1 MKITTV
7 LASASLSLVPLT
19 AQAHAHAADHHDLTM
34 VLIGMDMN
42 MGMNM
47 GMSMGV
53 AAALT
58 ASVLLV
64 RMAWRKQPRVSAST
78 KAAT

>member
-1 MKITTV
+1 MTMKITAA

-19 AQAHAHAADHHDLTM
+19 AQAHAADHHDLTM

-42 MGMNM
+42 MDMNM

-58 ASVLLV
+58 ASVLLL
-64 RMAWRKQPRVSAST
+64 RMASRKQPQANAST
-78 KAAT
+78 KATT

>member
-1 MKITTV
+1 
-7 LASASLSLVPLT
+7 
-19 AQAHAHAADHHDLTM
+19 M
-34 VLIGMDMN
+34 VLIGMD
-42 MGMNM
+42 MNM

>member
-1 MKITTV
+1 MKITAA

-19 AQAHAHAADHHDLTM
+19 AQAHAADNHDLTM
-34 VLIGMDMN
+34 VLIGMD
-42 MGMNM
+42 M

-58 ASVLLV
+58 ASVLLL
-64 RMAWRKQPRVSAST
+64 RMASRKQPQVSAST

>member
-1 MKITTV
+1 MKITAA
-7 LASASLSLVPLT
+7 LASASLSLGPLT
-19 AQAHAHAADHHDLTM
+19 AQAHAADHHDLTM
-34 VLIGMDMN
+34 VLIGMD

-58 ASVLLV
+58 ASVLLL
-64 RMAWRKQPRVSAST
+64 RMASRKRPQANAST

>member
-1 MKITTV
+1 MTMKITAA

-19 AQAHAHAADHHDLTM
+19 AQAHAADHHDLTM
-34 VLIGMDMN
+34 VLIGMDMS
-42 MGMNM
+42 M

>member
-1 MKITTV
+1 MKITAA

-19 AQAHAHAADHHDLTM
+19 AQAHADTADHHDLTM
-34 VLIGMDMN
+34 VLIGMD
-42 MGMNM
+42 MNM